1 MLPKQMG
8 GYIPAVAVSDLV
20 PGGFSQPV
28 EALDL
33 DVSLLL
39 LTKEVR

>member
-20 PGGFSQPV
+20 PGGFLQPV

-33 DVSLLL
+33 GVSLL